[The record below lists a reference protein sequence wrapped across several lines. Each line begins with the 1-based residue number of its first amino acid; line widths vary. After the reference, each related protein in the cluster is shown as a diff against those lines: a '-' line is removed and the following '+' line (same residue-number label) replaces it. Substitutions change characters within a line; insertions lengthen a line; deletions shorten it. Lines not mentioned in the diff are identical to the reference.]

1 MANKK
6 AKEKRRGP
14 GRPKT
19 VPLSPEVLRQKA
31 FEGMRKSAE
40 ARGEINY
47 QETEEA
53 LLTMLDPK
61 ELKKQTKA
69 ELNELRKMA
78 EMLWDKFQIEKEVSE
93 AGDSYGVARELTPQE
108 QAAQDE
114 WDKNHEFL
122 KPKRKNAKKTH
133 NIYSL
138 PEHKREAYGLSSEP
152 VKTTIDLDET
162 EQQFNDRVMEEGIKE
177 MEVTKQAMRGK
188 RVGRRDTP
196 KPQSQTQQRSFWV

>member
-6 AKEKRRGP
+6 AKNKRRGP

-19 VPLSPEVLRQKA
+19 VPMSPQVLRQKA

-47 QETEEA
+47 QATEEA

-61 ELKKQTKA
+61 ELKKQTKE
-69 ELNELRKMA
+69 ELKDLRKMA
-78 EMLWDKFQIEKEVSE
+78 EMLWDRFQIEKEVSE
-93 AGDSYGVARELTPQE
+93 AGDSYGVCRELTPEE

-114 WDKNHEFL
+114 WDANHEFL
-122 KPKRKNAKKTH
+122 KPKRVNAKKTH

-138 PEHKREAYGLSSEP
+138 PEHKREAYGLASEP

-162 EQQFNDRVMEEGIKE
+162 EQEAHNRVMEEGIKE
-177 MEVTKQAMRGK
+177 LEASKQARKGK
-188 RVGRRDTP
+188 RVGRRDAP
-196 KPQSQTQQRSFWV
+196 KPQRKSYWV